1 MKASIV
7 IATYNRNDLLIQ
19 TLQGLV
25 NMDTDGLDWEVIIA
39 DNAGNEDTAQC
50 VESFSRSLP
59 IHYLVETQPGKNS
72 ALNTALKQVRGELV
86 VFTDDDV
93 IPDPGWLKALIS
105 AADRWPDADLFGG
118 RIVPRYPEGQ
128 GAPDIEDKVFFR
140 IAFVVADWDI
150 PEGEHPAGKIWGP
163 NMMVRRRVFDQ
174 GLRFNP
180 KIGPTGSN
188 YLMGSETEFLLRA
201 SEAGH
206 SAVFVPSASVQHQ
219 IRPEQLT
226 QKWIC
231 GRAYRVGRGLAYHT
245 TKNREL
251 KVEKWMLRELATLYA
266 RYLLSFVTGNKA
278 DRLQHAINYHKMRG
292 QVYQCY
298 KGRVKDSVSPN

>member
-25 NMDTDGLDWEVIIA
+25 NMDTDRLDWEVIIA

-93 IPDPGWLKALIS
+93 NPDPGWLKALIS
-105 AADRWPDADLFGG
+105 AADRWPEADLFGG
-118 RIVPRYPEGQ
+118 RIVPRYPEGRT
-128 GAPDIEDKVFFR
+128 APTIDDKVFFR
-140 IAFVVADWDI
+140 IAFVVADSDI

-163 NMMVRRRVFDQ
+163 NMMVRGKVYDQ
-174 GLRFNP
+174 G
-180 KIGPTGSN
+180 
-188 YLMGSETEFLLRA
+188 
-201 SEAGH
+201 
-206 SAVFVPSASVQHQ
+206 
-219 IRPEQLT
+219 
-226 QKWIC
+226 
-231 GRAYRVGRGLAYHT
+231 
-245 TKNREL
+245 
-251 KVEKWMLRELATLYA
+251 
-266 RYLLSFVTGNKA
+266 
-278 DRLQHAINYHKMRG
+278 
-292 QVYQCY
+292 
-298 KGRVKDSVSPN
+298 